1 MSIPQNNC
9 RKRNQKETQ
18 RLEQIRKCDATK
30 ERKKVER
37 DNKEKVARKN
47 AAQQAKRNFFGTL
60 IADNIGDT
68 NNAHTDPENNDAIAI
83 EENDDDNVV
92 VIENPLVT
100 VTDSMDVIEKLD
112 FDLDFDDE
120 EASRNNSDDCP
131 DDLLPGIHQK
141 YVDAIQKR
149 VKAEVIRNNTSNDQW
164 LVTHL
169 NNNDWWIRKV
179 HVPMITRKLKKSDH
193 MLNPKREY
201 AAFYRDVYVWV
212 PDFCW
217 QDNSMKLS

>member
-1 MSIPQNNC
+1 M
-9 RKRNQKETQ
+9 
-18 RLEQIRKCDATK
+18 TK

-120 EASRNNSDDCP
+120 EASRNNSDDCRLQP
-131 DDLLPGIHQK
+131 PQLILLP
-141 YVDAIQKR
+141 
-149 VKAEVIRNNTSNDQW
+149 SSW
-164 LVTHL
+164 LPYLSSSLLPQSILPFLHL
-169 NNNDWWIRKV
+169 LF
-179 HVPMITRKLKKSDH
+179 T
-193 MLNPKREY
+193 
-201 AAFYRDVYVWV
+201 
-212 PDFCW
+212 
-217 QDNSMKLS
+217 